1 MKRRPTSRSIRGRG
15 ACRTGAASLDF
26 VTTLGVI
33 ATLSGIAIGL
43 SRRILVLVY
52 DMMNVLIAW
61 PFL

>member
-1 MKRRPTSRSIRGRG
+1 MKRRPTSRSTRGRG
-15 ACRTGAASLDF
+15 ACRPGAASLDF
-26 VTTLGVI
+26 VATLGVI